1 MKRRQFLFRSMA
13 ASTTVAVTPLILG
26 NCQSVP
32 KGKKLTILHTNDM
45 HSHVEPFE
53 DGPYKGLGGMAAR
66 ATAIEQIRIHED
78 HVLLLDVGDVFQGT
92 PYFNM
97 FGGEPELKLM
107 SEMNYD
113 ATTIG
118 NHEFDN
124 GLDGLNYAMQFAG
137 FPYLCAN
144 YDFSGN
150 IISGKVRPYQVFYR
164 GGLKVGVFG
173 LGIELDGLV
182 NPVMYGNTFYQDPIA
197 IGKEMVEELTAKN
210 CDLIICL
217 SHLGYDYGE
226 STKPSDKKL
235 AQEVNG
241 IDVILGGH
249 THTFMEEP
257 LLLTNGDGFTTI
269 INQVGWAGIN
279 LGRIDVEFTPMGKE
293 MVAYSPIVISGQSA
307 FEV

>member
-1 MKRRQFLFRSMA
+1 MA
-13 ASTTVAVTPLILG
+13 ASATMAISPMILSG
-26 NCQSVP
+26 CESSL

-45 HSHVEPFE
+45 HSHIDPFDE
-53 DGPYKGLGGMAAR
+53 GQYKGLGGMAAR
-66 ATAIEQIRIHED
+66 ANAIQKIRSEESN
-78 HVLLLDVGDVFQGT
+78 VLLLDVGDVFQGT

-97 FGGEPELKLM
+97 FGGKLELELM
-107 SEMNYD
+107 SKMKYD

-124 GLDGLNYAMQFAG
+124 GLDGLSYAMQFAE

-144 YDFSGN
+144 YDFSKN
-150 IISGKVRPYQVFYR
+150 SIAGKVEPYQVFYKD
-164 GGLKVGVFG
+164 GIKVGVFG

-182 NPVMYGNTFYQDPIA
+182 NPVLYGSTVYQDPIA
-197 IGKEMVEELTAKN
+197 VAKEMVQELNTQK
-210 CDLIICL
+210 CDVIICL

-226 STKPSDKKL
+226 SAKPSDKTL
-235 AQEVNG
+235 AQEVSE

-257 LLLTNGDGFTTI
+257 LLLTNAEGFTTT

-279 LGRIDVEFTPMGKE
+279 LGRIDVEFTPKGKG
-293 MVAYSPIVISGQSA
+293 MVAFNPITLSN
-307 FEV
+307 EV